1 MQKKLSCFA
10 NITRLK
16 LILCLAKG
24 EKNVSELIKNCH
36 LSQSAVSQH
45 LEKMRGAALV
55 STRKEG
61 KEVYYSLLDKKTA
74 RVSKQLLLLIREK
87 TL

>member
-45 LEKMRGAALV
+45 LEKMRGGALV

-74 RVSKQLLLLIREK
+74 QVSKQLLLLIGEK